1 MRKTSAL
8 IFRWSLRLL
17 LSLSFV
23 LSLAAAALWY
33 ASYHSHPNSSLE
45 LEKTLIEVQLRDG
58 QIIFERTMDWPSY
71 SMLGMDKSM
80 DFNPADIKRS
90 CGVTYFPGH
99 TVFYQIYSPT
109 LEGLGVVH
117 GGGTIITD
125 GRSLLRAYKIIFP
138 AWYPLALLSI
148 PLMVYLLVQGIK
160 TPRRI
165 VQSRRSKK
173 GLCLNCGYDIRESKD
188 RCPECG
194 VAILKQMNFRTLA
207 EP

>member
-1 MRKTSAL
+1 MR
-8 IFRWSLRLL
+8 IFRDHLFRWPLRLL

-23 LSLAAAALWY
+23 LSLAAGALWY
-33 ASYHSHPNSSLE
+33 ASYHSHPNCSFE

-58 QIIFERTMDWPSY
+58 QVIYERTFDWPGY
-71 SMLGMDKSM
+71 SMLGMDKPM
-80 DFNPADIKRS
+80 EFDPADVKRS
-90 CGVTYFPGH
+90 FGITYIPGH
-99 TVFYQIYSPT
+99 PVFYQIYSPT

-117 GGGTIITD
+117 GGGTIISD
-125 GRSLLRAYKIIFP
+125 GRSALRAYKIIFP

-148 PLMVYLLVQGIK
+148 PLMVYLLIQAIK

-165 VQSRRSKK
+165 VQRRRSKK

-194 VAILKQMNFRTLA
+194 VPVPAQMIIRT
-207 EP
+207 PVQS